1 MNLINQLYSNP
12 EPFDIH
18 NAKVTCLQTSIQVC
32 IEKVFLPKF
41 LLCWE
46 TKKTFKTNSSSFTFC
61 VLLWVHVWKF
71 NLMHKWYLIR
81 TIWTKSDILPVFF
94 YKNRYIHQLQ
104 IDQKTIIFGILIHL
118 FVMFGI
124 ILLASYLV
132 FSKNWI

>member
-41 LLCWE
+41 LLCCE

-71 NLMHKWYLIR
+71 NVMHKWYLIR
-81 TIWTKSDILPVFF
+81 TIWTKSDILPVIYIVQLYLLVPNYHEIERIYFF
-94 YKNRYIHQLQ
+94 IRIDIYISFKLIRKQLYSG
-104 IDQKTIIFGILIHL
+104 F
-118 FVMFGI
+118 
-124 ILLASYLV
+124 
-132 FSKNWI
+132 